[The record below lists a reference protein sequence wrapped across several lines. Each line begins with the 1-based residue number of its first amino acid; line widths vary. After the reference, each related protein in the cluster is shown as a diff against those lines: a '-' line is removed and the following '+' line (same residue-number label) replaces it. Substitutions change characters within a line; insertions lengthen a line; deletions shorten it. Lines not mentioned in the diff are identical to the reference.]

1 MDYIGRGAE
10 RWRRWPVGVHDG
22 VLAVLVTVALF
33 VPSLRH
39 NGLVLGDL
47 QPRRMDDLGVVL
59 GVGQSLPLV
68 WRRRSPAL
76 CLALIGACFG
86 AYQALGYQSLFAGT
100 GLLLALY
107 SAGAHLGH
115 RRLATAVAATGG
127 YAALA
132 GVLHAL
138 GSPDRVSDY
147 TALYLVLAACWA
159 AGSWV
164 RARAGAEVERRARE
178 RDAATVLERARIAR
192 ELHDV
197 VTHHVTA
204 MVVQADAA
212 AFLTG
217 SPQRL
222 AASLSDI
229 ATTGRAAL
237 VELRHQLGALQA
249 SPTTSAPT
257 TPPGTPVHEAPDRS
271 PVVGDLEALVERTAT
286 TGLRVHLEKR
296 GNPGRAGDG
305 VTLAVHRVVQESLT
319 NAMKH
324 APDAVTTVQVTYQ
337 ATGVDA
343 IITSAPVRMSG
354 TATAVSGPASPSAQ
368 AGTTAPGRGLLGL
381 QERLRLL
388 GGTLQATPLPDG
400 GFRVHAHIPT
410 VPSALS
416 AP

>member
-1 MDYIGRGAE
+1 MDYMRRGAE
-10 RWRRWPVGVHDG
+10 RWRRWPTAVRDG

-47 QPRRMDDLGVVL
+47 PTRRMDDLGVVL

-76 CLALIGACFG
+76 CLAVIGACFG

-100 GLLLALY
+100 GLLIALY

-115 RRLATAVAATGG
+115 RRLATAAGATGG
-127 YAALA
+127 YAAIA

-164 RARAGAEVERRARE
+164 RARADAEVERRARE

-212 AFLTG
+212 AFLIG

-222 AASLSDI
+222 TASLSDI

-249 SPTTSAPT
+249 SPTTSAPAPHHGGPVPE
-257 TPPGTPVHEAPDRS
+257 PPERS
-271 PVVGDLEALVERTAT
+271 PVVGDLETLVERTAS
-286 TGLRVHLEKR
+286 TGLRLRLEKR
-296 GNPGRAGDG
+296 GDPRCAGDG
-305 VTLAVHRVVQESLT
+305 VTLALHRVVQESLT
-319 NAMKH
+319 NALKH
-324 APDAVTTVQVTYQ
+324 APDALTTVQVTYQ

-343 IITSAPVRMSG
+343 TITSAPVGLSG
-354 TATAVSGPASPSAQ
+354 RTAPVSGPASPSAQ
-368 AGTTAPGRGLLGL
+368 AGTAGTGRGLLGL

-388 GGTLQATPLPDG
+388 GGTLQAAPLPDG